1 MSATAIGVGA
11 IRGAPN
17 ANGTAR
23 CQSPLWR
30 LGVIRAHAALL
41 LFLEALVPPGA
52 PPLSAEDEADWPRY
66 PPF

>member
-17 ANGTAR
+17 ANATAR
-23 CQSPLWR
+23 CQSPPWR

-52 PPLSAEDEADWPRY
+52 PPVSAEDEADWPRY